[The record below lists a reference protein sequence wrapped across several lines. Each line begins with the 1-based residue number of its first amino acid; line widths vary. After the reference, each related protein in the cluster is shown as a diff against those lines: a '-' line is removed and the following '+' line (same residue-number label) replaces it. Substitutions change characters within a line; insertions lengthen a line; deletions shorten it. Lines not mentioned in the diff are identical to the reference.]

1 MEFVRVNK
9 AILNHI
15 EYGKDLS
22 LFEYV
27 ESGRVRFTGQ
37 MACTGQPLRI
47 AYD

>member
-9 AILNHI
+9 AIWNHI

-22 LFEYV
+22 SFEHV
-27 ESGRVRFTGQ
+27 ESGRVRSTGH